1 MSKFVDKLTSALGIS
16 RAYDDETEDF
26 DEYDPYDQYDEEPKE
41 RSGSQARSASRSTR
55 SSSYSSSREGSS
67 SYESSS
73 SRRYGSR
80 SYGSSESSYSGS
92 SRYERPQTA
101 EAPRESARISSVGA
115 TSLSAPA
122 NYSRLRNSKVVNLN
136 ANIQME
142 VVMVNPESLEEAR
155 DIAMQIKDR
164 KPVVINLEFAEPI
177 VAQRITDLLCGCC
190 YALNGNIQR
199 VSDKIFMIAPDTV
212 GFAGDLDIREK
223 LQSENGLMFPWQE
236 Q

>member
-16 RAYDDETEDF
+16 RAYEDDY
-26 DEYDPYDQYDEEPKE
+26 DEYDEYDDYDTYDEPVKEEPKP
-41 RSGSQARSASRSTR
+41 RYSSRSASRS
-55 SSSYSSSREGSS
+55 SSRFTELEEAP
-67 SYESSS
+67 YEPQP
-73 SRRYGSR
+73 SRRYS
-80 SYGSSESSYSGS
+80 S
-92 SRYERPQTA
+92 SRYERSSA
-101 EAPRESARISSVGA
+101 SYEAPREVSRVSGSGASSISS
-115 TSLSAPA
+115 A

-155 DIAMQIKDR
+155 DIAMQIKER
-164 KPVVINLEFAEPI
+164 KPVVINLEFAEPR

-223 LQSENGLMFPWQE
+223 LQGQDGLMFPWHE
-236 Q
+236 S

>member
-16 RAYDDETEDF
+16 KVYDGDDYDE
-26 DEYDPYDQYDEEPKE
+26 YDQYDEYNQYDEE
-41 RSGSQARSASRSTR
+41 NESSSRTSSARSSRSSYASDASSTRDTSSARSAGR
-55 SSSYSSSREGSS
+55 YGSS
-67 SYESSS
+67 SYASSS
-73 SRRYGSR
+73 SRYDRT
-80 SYGSSESSYSGS
+80 SSYDRSEPSVTRLSGS
-92 SRYERPQTA
+92 ST
-101 EAPRESARISSVGA
+101 SSIS
-115 TSLSAPA
+115 

-136 ANIQME
+136 ASIQME
-142 VVMVNPESLEEAR
+142 VVMVNPETLEEAR

-164 KPVVINLEFAEPI
+164 KPVVINLEFAEPR

-223 LQSENGLMFPWQE
+223 LQGENAFNLPWQE

>member
-1 MSKFVDKLTSALGIS
+1 
-16 RAYDDETEDF
+16 
-26 DEYDPYDQYDEEPKE
+26 
-41 RSGSQARSASRSTR
+41 
-55 SSSYSSSREGSS
+55 
-67 SYESSS
+67 
-73 SRRYGSR
+73 
-80 SYGSSESSYSGS
+80 
-92 SRYERPQTA
+92 
-101 EAPRESARISSVGA
+101 
-115 TSLSAPA
+115 
-122 NYSRLRNSKVVNLN
+122 
-136 ANIQME
+136 
-142 VVMVNPESLEEAR
+142 MVNPESLEEAR

-164 KPVVINLEFAEPI
+164 KPVVINLEFAEPM